1 MVYIHIPFCISKCI
15 YCDFYSITDLKL
27 KENFLRALEKEIDL
41 RYRGEKIS
49 SIYFGGGTPSILEPE
64 DFSLILAKFN
74 KKKDCEITIECNPE
88 DIDEKKISAYL
99 EKGINRFSL
108 GVQSLNNF
116 ELKTL
121 KRRHSK
127 EKALKALKILREKT
141 KNFSCD
147 LIVGI
152 KEQSKKILKD
162 TLEKIISFS
171 PPHLSLYPLEM
182 KKNKN
187 LMEKE
192 EKKAELLE
200 FAWNFL
206 KERGYKHYEISN
218 FSREGFQCK
227 HNLGYWLGKKY
238 YGFGPS
244 AHSFLKNFRFK
255 NTENLEI
262 YIKNL
267 MKGKLSLHK
276 LENLS
281 KNDIEWEKFI
291 LSLRTYRGWK
301 FDKSKGEKL
310 SELIEEGFLEKRGDF
325 IKLTE
330 KGMLV
335 YNQVI
340 VKLSEIFL

>member
-1 MVYIHIPFCISKCI
+1 F
-15 YCDFYSITDLKL
+15 
-27 KENFLRALEKEIDL
+27 
-41 RYRGEKIS
+41 
-49 SIYFGGGTPSILEPE
+49 FGGGSPSILEPE
-64 DFSLILAKFN
+64 EISSILSKFN
-74 KKKDCEITIECNPE
+74 KKKEYEITIECNPE
-88 DIDEKKISAYL
+88 DIDEKKTSAYL

-108 GVQSLNNF
+108 GVQSLNEF

-127 EKALKALKILREKT
+127 EKALKVLKILKEKT
-141 KNFSCD
+141 ENFNCD

-152 KEQSKKILKD
+152 KGQSKKTLKD
-162 TLEKIISFS
+162 TLEEITSYS
-171 PPHLSLYPLEM
+171 TPHLSLYPLEM

-187 LMEKE
+187 LMEKD

-206 KERGYKHYEISN
+206 KKKGYIHYEISN
-218 FSREGFQCK
+218 FAKEGFQCR
-227 HNLGYWLGKKY
+227 HNLGYWKGKKY
-238 YGFGPS
+238 MGFGPS

-267 MKGKLSLHK
+267 MKGKLSFHK

-281 KNDIEWEKFI
+281 KNDMEWEKFI
-291 LSLRTYRGWK
+291 LSLRTCEGWK
-301 FDKSKGEKL
+301 FNKSKKEKL
-310 SELIEEGFLEKRGDF
+310 SEFIKEGFLEKSGDF
-325 IKLTE
+325 IKITE

-335 YNQVI
+335 YNQI
-340 VKLSEIFL
+340 IIKLSEIFF

>member
-15 YCDFYSITDLKL
+15 YCDFYSITDLSL
-27 KENFLRALEKEIDL
+27 KENFLRALDKEIDL

-64 DFSLILAKFN
+64 EISFLLSKFN
-74 KKKDCEITIECNPE
+74 KKKECEITIECNPE
-88 DIDEKKISAYL
+88 DVSKEKICAY
-99 EKGINRFSL
+99 KKAGINRFSL
-108 GVQSLNNF
+108 GVQSLNDF
-116 ELKTL
+116 ELKML
-121 KRRHSK
+121 KRRHNR
-127 EKALKALKILREKT
+127 EKALETLKILSKKT
-141 KNFSCD
+141 KNFNCD

-152 KEQSKKILKD
+152 KGQSKKILKD

-192 EKKAELLE
+192 EKKAELLK

-206 KERGYKHYEISN
+206 KKRGYIHYEISN

-227 HNLGYWLGKKY
+227 HNLGYWLGRKY

-281 KNDIEWEKFI
+281 KNDMEWEKFI
-291 LSLRTYRGWK
+291 LSLRTERGWK
-301 FDKSKGEKL
+301 FHKSEREKL
-310 SELIEEGFLEKRGDF
+310 SEFIKEGFLENKGDF

-335 YNQVI
+335 YNPVI
-340 VKLSEIFL
+340 IKLSKLFF